1 MPKYVTLPSLLLKQL
16 HSSLI
21 GSLSDDPGSGLAS
34 VFVSVAIIE
43 VLAVCSFHLGYLFFA
58 RSTVG
63 EKSNGSEQ
71 AGHFQAIG
79 SPLILL
85 ASTKAGGFIRTV
97 SHRPDSGASPVDFKL
112 HHYPAYIQLEKLPI
126 GR

>member
-1 MPKYVTLPSLLLKQL
+1 MPKYVTLPSLLLKQV
-16 HSSLI
+16 HSLLI

-34 VFVSVAIIE
+34 VFVSVASIE
-43 VLAVCSFHLGYLFFA
+43 VLAVCSFHQGYLFFA

-63 EKSNGSEQ
+63 GEIKWLRTGRTLPSDWFAIDFIGEYQGGWFHKDSFPQ
-71 AGHFQAIG
+71 A
-79 SPLILL
+79 
-85 ASTKAGGFIRTV
+85 
-97 SHRPDSGASPVDFKL
+97 DSGASPVDFKL